1 MPRPR
6 KNCKVAFLPGT
17 TFFKPAG
24 VPLRLLDKVC
34 IYIEEI
40 ESLRLRDIEN
50 LDQAQCA
57 RYMNIS
63 RATFQRILE
72 SARKKIAVGIL
83 GGKAI
88 KIDGGA
94 FELETPQCC
103 CRIGCS
109 QDVQAG
115 MSARWSAESC
125 SICHRLCDS
134 APVPPA
140 INAGLAN
147 EDRNSLGQNNEIEI
161 RRINDMKIAVVT
173 DDEKTISQH
182 FGQASLYVVYT
193 VEDGKVTGKETRAKM
208 GHRHFAF
215 RDERPHVHGE
225 RHGFDLA
232 SVNRHASMAVTIKDS
247 QVLIAGGMGMG
258 AYQSMIN
265 CKIEPI
271 VTDIESVE
279 EAVKLYIEGKLP
291 NLINRV
297 H

>member
-1 MPRPR
+1 
-6 KNCKVAFLPGT
+6 
-17 TFFKPAG
+17 
-24 VPLRLLDKVC
+24 
-34 IYIEEI
+34 
-40 ESLRLRDIEN
+40 
-50 LDQAQCA
+50 
-57 RYMNIS
+57 
-63 RATFQRILE
+63 
-72 SARKKIAVGIL
+72 
-83 GGKAI
+83 
-88 KIDGGA
+88 
-94 FELETPQCC
+94 
-103 CRIGCS
+103 
-109 QDVQAG
+109 
-115 MSARWSAESC
+115 
-125 SICHRLCDS
+125 
-134 APVPPA
+134 
-140 INAGLAN
+140 
-147 EDRNSLGQNNEIEI
+147 
-161 RRINDMKIAVVT
+161 MKIAVVT

-208 GHRHFAF
+208 GHRHFVS

-247 QVLIAGGMGMG
+247 QVLITGGMGMG
-258 AYQSMIN
+258 AYQSMVS